1 MEQIQKTWHVLELL
15 KVTEKL
21 LKEKNIEN
29 ARLNAELLLSDVLR
43 MPRIK
48 LYLDFEKPLKED
60 EITLYRVK
68 IRRRLNHEPLQ
79 YIMGYSEFFGLRFE
93 LTPDVLIPRPET
105 EILVERAV
113 DKISSYEMINPK
125 ILEIGTGSGCISI
138 ALSSKVNCTIDA
150 IDINEKALSLAR
162 KNSEKNGT
170 SSRINFLNKDILKSF
185 KNFDG
190 YDMVLC
196 NPPYIPANEFE
207 LLQDEVKNYEPRT
220 ALTDE
225 GDGLRIYRKI
235 FELFRETSSDIKIF
249 IEIGDGKKDAVEKLL
264 NSSDLSNYNIYNDYH
279 GIGRVLYINK

>member
-1 MEQIQKTWHVLELL
+1 MEQTQKTWHVLELL

-29 ARLNAELLLSDVLR
+29 ARLNAELLLSDVLK

-60 EITLYRVK
+60 EIEQYRAK

-79 YIMGYSEFFGLRFE
+79 YITGYTEFYGLRFE
-93 LTPDVLIPRPET
+93 LSPDVLIPRPET
-105 EILVERAV
+105 EILVEKAV
-113 DKISSYEMINPK
+113 EMITSFEMINSK

-138 ALSSKVNCTIDA
+138 AVGSKVNCTIDA
-150 IDINEKALSLAR
+150 IDINEEALSLAR
-162 KNSEKNGT
+162 KNSEKNRT
-170 SSRINFLNKDILKSF
+170 SAKINFLNKDILKSF

-196 NPPYIPANEFE
+196 NPPYVPANEFDS
-207 LLQDEVKNYEPRT
+207 LQDEIKNYEPRT

-225 GDGLRIYRKI
+225 GDGLSFYRKI
-235 FELFRETSSDIKIF
+235 FELFRETYSGVKLLV
-249 IEIGDGKKDAVEKLL
+249 EIGDGRKDEVEKLL
-264 NSSDLSNYNIYNDYH
+264 NSNDISKYDIYKDYH